1 MNEKPIRKLR
11 NVKINSD
18 TLHKAQV
25 EALRSKK
32 TLGEWL
38 EEAIDEKIE
47 REQKRLNRKDLWQQ
61 VFLGSEN
68 R

>member
-11 NVKINSD
+11 NVKMNPEA
-18 TLHKAQV
+18 LHRARV
-25 EALRSKK
+25 EALRGRK
-32 TLGEWL
+32 TLGQWL
-38 EEAIDEKIE
+38 EEAIDEKIK
-47 REQKRLNRKDLWQQ
+47 REQKRLNRKDLLGQ